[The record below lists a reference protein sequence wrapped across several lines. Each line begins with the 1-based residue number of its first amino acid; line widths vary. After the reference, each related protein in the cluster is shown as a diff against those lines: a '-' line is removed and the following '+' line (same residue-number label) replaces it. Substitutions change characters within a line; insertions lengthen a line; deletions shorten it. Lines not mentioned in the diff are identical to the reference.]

1 MDIITFELLED
12 TLPFTKEQLNLFLS
26 QKLEITQSAI
36 SQWRSTGI
44 PADRQ
49 LEILDRVF
57 SISETI
63 MNRLIR
69 DYKNIR
75 YYYNAR
81 SWLFKKLPYS
91 SSIVAEYIKNNLHSG
106 KFTISRS
113 NIVKDLGIH
122 LNNVNRAIYSLEKLG
137 IITSEKQGKQKHLIW
152 NYDTEKKIKEECL

>member
-1 MDIITFELLED
+1 MNIITFELLED

-26 QKLEITQSAI
+26 QRLEVTQSAI

-49 LEILDRVF
+49 LEILEKVF
-57 SISETI
+57 SISETT

-69 DYKNIR
+69 DYKNIK

-91 SSIVAEYIKNNLHSG
+91 SAIVAEYIKNNLHSG
-106 KFTISRS
+106 KFTLSRS